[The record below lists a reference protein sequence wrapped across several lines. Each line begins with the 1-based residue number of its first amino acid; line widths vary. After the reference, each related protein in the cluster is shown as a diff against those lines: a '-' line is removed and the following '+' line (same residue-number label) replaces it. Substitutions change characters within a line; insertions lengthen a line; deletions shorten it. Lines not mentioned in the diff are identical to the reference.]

1 MPGHSNMEFVTDAF
15 PETPDGGEALA
26 KAAVNIAGIIQALTP
41 QIDQEVPSTALAA
54 YGTPVAN
61 RFLLPKSAPF
71 IGKPQV
77 TAGLRLDKLD
87 DFFEAIELRQQA
99 PAVAPNAAV
108 IFGGHT
114 APNTHTRDATTQ
126 SSGVGPVT
134 TARLATQRVAHN
146 R

>member
-61 RFLLPKSAPF
+61 RFLLPKSAPV
-71 IGKPQV
+71 IGRPM
-77 TAGLRLDKLD
+77 ARLR
-87 DFFEAIELRQQA
+87 
-99 PAVAPNAAV
+99 NAA
-108 IFGGHT
+108 II
-114 APNTHTRDATTQ
+114 
-126 SSGVGPVT
+126 SGVLPARTWERSSSKVT
-134 TARLATQRVAHN
+134 SRTQWERFSM
-146 R
+146 RQW